1 MNRPDTGPGRCLL
14 RFDSL
19 FAPGRGLA
27 FPCDEGG
34 RVRLDEL
41 SEPARCSYFAALS
54 KIGRELSQPYVW
66 RPAAAPG

>member
-1 MNRPDTGPGRCLL
+1 MDCPETGRGRCLL

-41 SEPARCSYFAALS
+41 SEPARLNYLQALS
-54 KIGRELSQPYVW
+54 KIGRDLSVPYVW
-66 RPAAAPG
+66 RPLAGAS

>member
-1 MNRPDTGPGRCLL
+1 MGHPDAGPSRCLL

-34 RVRLDEL
+34 QVALGDL
-41 SEPARCSYFAALS
+41 SEPARRNYLQALAS
-54 KIGRELSQPYVW
+54 VGRELSTPYVW
-66 RPAAAPG
+66 RPATG